1 MAGDRVLYAIF
12 FFGLAITGLLVVY
25 PALHAIWLSFYKAKS
40 FISTPVWI
48 GLDNYTRILVDP
60 EFWEAMRRGIIF
72 AGATILIQV
81 ILGIALALLLDAAIP
96 FRRAMRGIV
105 ILPYL
110 LPTLIVAL
118 TFRWMLNDP
127 IGIVT
132 VTMHRLGFGIVNWLG
147 NEKTAMLTVV
157 VVSVWL
163 WTPFVTVAFLAGLQN
178 VPTVLY
184 EAARVDGASA
194 MQRFWHITLPQ
205 LRPVLTVVVL
215 LRTIWMFNK
224 FDIVWLLTR
233 GGPMRST
240 EHLPVL
246 AYRKAFVAYDVGMGA
261 AISSLSFLML
271 AAIIL
276 IYLRIFPLETK
287 AP

>member
-1 MAGDRVLYAIF
+1 MTGDRPLYAIF
-12 FFGLAITGLLVVY
+12 ICGLALTGVLVVY
-25 PALHAIWLSFYKAKS
+25 PALHAIWLSFFRADS
-40 FISTPVWI
+40 FISTPVWV
-48 GLDNYTRILVDP
+48 GLDNYARVLADR
-60 EFWEAMRRGIIF
+60 EFWDALRRGVVF
-72 AGATILIQV
+72 AGTTILIQV
-81 ILGIALALLLDAAIP
+81 VLGIALAILLDAAIP
-96 FRRAMRGIV
+96 MRRTMRSIV

-132 VTMHRLGFGIVNWLG
+132 VTLDRMGYGIVNWLG
-147 NEKTAMLTVV
+147 NEHTAMLAVI
-157 VVSVWL
+157 VVSVWM

-178 VPTVLY
+178 VPVSLY

-194 MQRFWHITLPQ
+194 WQRFWHITLPQ
-205 LRPVLTVVVL
+205 LRPVLTVVIL

-233 GGPMRST
+233 GGPLKAT

-246 AYRKAFVAYDVGMGA
+246 AYRKAFVTYDVGMGA
-261 AISSLSFLML
+261 AISSLSFLIL
-271 AAIIL
+271 ATAIL
-276 IYLRIFPLETK
+276 VYLRIFPLDTK
-287 AP
+287 AS